1 MWCSKGQVAVDA
13 HTVKAAAQHMVDSP
27 GTLADAG
34 TKVYLAGHVA
44 VETVLTLEK
53 RIEECDNF
61 PHWEVDNDS

>member
-13 HTVKAAAQHMVDSP
+13 HMVKAVAQRMVDSL

-34 TKVYLAGHVA
+34 TKVYLADHVA

-53 RIEECDNF
+53 RTAECDNF